1 MVSTG
6 KRHSQTRQQRDNA
19 AMAVV
24 NPKYQQAD
32 PIDDEARGLRQLVP
46 PFGVSETRPE
56 ADDIEDC
63 CTYTCQSCGQD
74 ILAQDDFVV
83 LRRVE
88 GVVVRWI
95 CVPCNRLKKR
105 LADLR
110 KAQPAVFQGWESLD
124 SEGRKEVYKKAQNLF
139 GNQLSKTINEEL
151 ITIRRKKVAAKYK
164 ESGKWMPVSDAES
177 LPRFVKHPEAL
188 KNLRKHGGTFV
199 CSLSGEE
206 HVYVPEYS
214 FEESHEEEHEQ
225 TNARTIG
232 GYAKISNPKAV
243 KDKAGVVGEPT
254 KPRAL
259 AKGLQAKVATRIF
272 RRHVRCVNVRTD

>member
-1 MVSTG
+1 M
-6 KRHSQTRQQRDNA
+6 A
-19 AMAVV
+19 AI
-24 NPKYQQAD
+24 NSKYVQAE
-32 PIDDEARGLRQLVP
+32 PIDDAARGLRQLVP
-46 PFGVSETRPE
+46 PFGVSETRLEPHDVE
-56 ADDIEDC
+56 EG
-63 CTYTCQSCGQD
+63 CTYNCQSCGQD
-74 ILAQDDFVV
+74 ILAEDDFVV

-124 SEGRKEVYKKAQNLF
+124 SEGRKEVYKKAQHLF

-188 KNLRKHGGTFV
+188 NNLRKHGETFV

-214 FEESHEEEHEQ
+214 YEESHEEEHEQ

-232 GYAKISNPKAV
+232 GDAKISNPKAV
-243 KDKAGVVGEPT
+243 KEKTGVVGALPKT
-254 KPRAL
+254 KAL
-259 AKGLQAKVATRIF
+259 AKGLQTKVITWIF
-272 RRHVRCVNVRTD
+272 RRHVRCVCVRTD